1 MHRLQ
6 LLFRLYFIFY
16 KHFYFYEYLFLLL
29 AVNISYF
36 SILIIIYKLFFLIF
50 RYNRT

>member
-16 KHFYFYEYLFLLL
+16 KHFYFYKYLFLLL
-29 AVNISYF
+29 VIDISYF
-36 SILIIIYKLFFLIF
+36 SILIIVYELFFFIL
-50 RYNRT
+50 RRDRT